1 MNKKKK
7 QNNGNSRKN
16 SYSSQNQSQNNQP
29 QELSYFRLSLLS
41 FLRESHPELAN
52 NTDFIASRGDSAA
65 EAYSETVRS
74 GLSHDVAAEVAN
86 EVLFA
91 NLRFSK
97 YDTIVT
103 VLWNEFEDEVPQ
115 GTAKSLA
122 LQLLPVCEEVFAKY
136 PLSDDFAFEP
146 QFDNLYTELTG
157 TILIWLDEHGV

>member
-1 MNKKKK
+1 MNKKN
-7 QNNGNSRKN
+7 QNNE
-16 SYSSQNQSQNNQP
+16 P

-52 NTDFIASRGDSAA
+52 DTDFIASRGDSAA

-86 EVLFA
+86 EVLFE

-103 VLWNEFEDEVPQ
+103 VLWNEFENEVPQ

-122 LQLLPVCEEVFAKY
+122 LQLLPICEEVFAKY

>member
-1 MNKKKK
+1 MNKKN
-7 QNNGNSRKN
+7 QSNGNSRKN
-16 SYSSQNQSQNNQP
+16 SYSSENQSQNNQP

-41 FLRESHPELAN
+41 FLRESHPELVSD
-52 NTDFIASRGDSAA
+52 TDFIATRGDSAA

-91 NLRFSK
+91 TLHFSK

-103 VLWNEFEDEVPQ
+103 VLWNEFENEVPQ
-115 GTAKSLA
+115 GNAKSLA
-122 LQLLPVCEEVFAKY
+122 LQLLPICEEVFAKY

-157 TILIWLDEHGV
+157 SILIWLDEHGV

>member
-1 MNKKKK
+1 MNKKNP
-7 QNNGNSRKN
+7 NNE
-16 SYSSQNQSQNNQP
+16 P

-52 NTDFIASRGDSAA
+52 DTDFIATRGDSAA

-91 NLRFSK
+91 NLHFSK

-103 VLWNEFEDEVPQ
+103 ILWNEFENEVPQ

-122 LQLLPVCEEVFAKY
+122 LQLLPICEEVFVKY

-157 TILIWLDEHGV
+157 AILIWLDEHGV

>member
-1 MNKKKK
+1 MNKNKKKNLSNK
-7 QNNGNSRKN
+7 NSRKN
-16 SYSSQNQSQNNQP
+16 GYQSENRENQP

-52 NTDFIASRGDSAA
+52 DTDFITVRGDSAA

-86 EVLFA
+86 KVLFE

-97 YDTIVT
+97 YDTLVT
-103 VLWNEFEDEVPQ
+103 VLWNEFENEVPQ
-115 GTAKSLA
+115 GSAKSLA

-136 PLSDDFAFEP
+136 PLSDDFAFDT
-146 QFDNLYTELTG
+146 QFDSLYTEITG
-157 TILIWLDEHGV
+157 TILIWLDEYGV